1 MKQFRLFAIA
11 ALALVS
17 TSCVEDWLKEKSPMT
32 TEVSDFFTSSETAVQ
47 VTNAAYAPLAWEY
60 QGTYFSEFFFGD
72 ILSDDA
78 LKGGQN
84 VTDGSDAYQLDNFK
98 ILDNN
103 AIVLQYYRAQYQGVA
118 RANLALEQIEAM
130 GTSEDD
136 LTPELKNRLLAE
148 AHFLRAYYYFRL
160 VRLYGGVPIVTT
172 PIYSSNDWI
181 QPRAT
186 AEKVYELILSDL
198 KVADQYLPL
207 KSEYASEDLGRATK
221 GAAQA
226 MLLKVSLYNHDYPA
240 AKSYGEAFLA
250 AQASEYE
257 LCSDY
262 ADNFTLA
269 GENGVESVFEVQYME
284 EGTSD
289 YGEGNGFSRG
299 TFTTILTRSRSSK
312 FANPGWGFN
321 RPTKSLYDEFEAGD
335 PRRDAT
341 ILVPKESENP
351 EESEITNPEEEIY
364 LGNSMVG
371 IKRTIFDPVT
381 RHYSALA
388 HDARSAINKI
398 EIRLADVYLMYA
410 EACIEQGDLATAA
423 SYIERVRDRVGLD
436 AVDGS
441 SKESLTA
448 ALRHERRCELAME
461 GHRWFDLCRW
471 GIADQ
476 VMNAYKASE
485 NEEVRAEMG
494 DFVKGK
500 HELMPIP
507 YEEVRMGKLE
517 QNPGY

>member
-1 MKQFRLFAIA
+1 MKQLRLFAIA

-17 TSCVEDWLKEKSPMT
+17 TSCVEDWLREKSPMT
-32 TEVSDFFTSSETAVQ
+32 TEVSDFFTSSQTAVQ
-47 VTNAAYAPLAWEY
+47 VTNAAYAPLGWEY
-60 QGTYFSEFFFGD
+60 QGTFYSEFFFGD

-103 AIVLQYYRAQYQGVA
+103 AIVLQYYRAQYQGIS
-118 RANLALEQIEAM
+118 RANLALEQIEM
-130 GTSEDD
+130 METSEDD

-160 VRLYGGVPIVTT
+160 VRLYGGVPVVTT
-172 PIYSSNDWI
+172 PVYSSNQWI
-181 QPRAT
+181 QPRASV
-186 AEKVYELILSDL
+186 EEVYELILSDL
-198 KVADQYLPL
+198 KFAEQHLPL
-207 KSEYASEDLGRATK
+207 KSGYASEDLGRATK

-226 MLLKVSLYNHDYPA
+226 MLLKVSLYTHDFAA
-240 AKSYGEAFLA
+240 AKTYGEAFIND
-250 AQASEYE
+250 QASEYE

-299 TFTTILTRSRSSK
+299 TFTTILTRSRSSA

-341 ILVPKESENP
+341 ILVP
-351 EESEITNPEEEIY
+351 EESEINNSAEEIY

-371 IKRTIFDPVT
+371 IKRTLFDPAT
-381 RHYSALA
+381 RTYSALA
-388 HDARSAINKI
+388 HDARAAINKI

-423 SYIERVRDRVGLD
+423 SYIDRVRDRVGLGT
-436 AVDGS
+436 VDGS
-441 SKESLTA
+441 SKESLIA

-461 GHRWFDLCRW
+461 GHRWFDICRW

>member
-17 TSCVEDWLKEKSPMT
+17 TSCVEDWLREKSPMT
-32 TEVSDFFTSSETAVQ
+32 TEVSDFFTSSQTAVQ
-47 VTNAAYAPLAWEY
+47 VTNAAYAPLGWEY
-60 QGTYFSEFFFGD
+60 QGTYYSEFFFGD

-103 AIVLQYYRAQYQGVA
+103 AIVLQYYRAQYQGIS
-118 RANLALEQIEAM
+118 RANLALEQIEM
-130 GTSEDD
+130 METSEDD

-160 VRLYGGVPIVTT
+160 VRLYGGVPVVTT
-172 PIYSSNDWI
+172 PVYSSNQWI
-181 QPRAT
+181 QPRASV
-186 AEKVYELILSDL
+186 EEVYELILSDL
-198 KVADQYLPL
+198 KFAEQYLPL
-207 KSEYASEDLGRATK
+207 KSGYASEDLGRATK

-226 MLLKVSLYNHDYPA
+226 MLLKVSLYTHDFA
-240 AKSYGEAFLA
+240 SAKTYGEAFIND
-250 AQASEYE
+250 QASEYE
-257 LCSDY
+257 LCSDF

-299 TFTTILTRSRSSK
+299 TFTTILTRSRSSA

-321 RPTKSLYDEFEAGD
+321 RPSQSLYDEFEAGD

-341 ILVPKESENP
+341 ILVP
-351 EESEITNPEEEIY
+351 EESEIVTPAEEIY

-371 IKRTIFDPVT
+371 IKRTLFDPAT
-381 RHYSALA
+381 RTYSALA
-388 HDARSAINKI
+388 HDARAAINKI

-410 EACIEQGDLATAA
+410 EACIEQGDLAAAA
-423 SYIERVRDRVGLD
+423 SYIDRVRDRVGLGT
-436 AVDGS
+436 VDGS

-461 GHRWFDLCRW
+461 GHRWFDICRW

>member
-1 MKQFRLFAIA
+1 MKQLRLFAIA

-17 TSCVEDWLKEKSPMT
+17 TSCVEDWLREKSPMT
-32 TEVSDFFTSSETAVQ
+32 TEVSDFFTSSQTAVQ
-47 VTNAAYAPLAWEY
+47 VTNAAYAPLGWEY
-60 QGTYFSEFFFGD
+60 QGTYYSEFFFGD

-103 AIVLQYYRAQYQGVA
+103 AIVLQYYRAQYQGIS
-118 RANLALEQIEAM
+118 RANLALEQIEM
-130 GTSEDD
+130 METSEDD

-160 VRLYGGVPIVTT
+160 VRLYGGVPVVTT
-172 PIYSSNDWI
+172 PVYSSNQWI
-181 QPRAT
+181 QPRASA
-186 AEKVYELILSDL
+186 AEVYELILSDL
-198 KVADQYLPL
+198 KFAEQYLPL

-226 MLLKVSLYNHDYPA
+226 MLLKVSLYTHDFAA
-240 AKSYGEAFLA
+240 AKTYGEAFIND
-250 AQASEYE
+250 QASEYD
-257 LCSDY
+257 LCFDY

-299 TFTTILTRSRSSK
+299 TFTTILTRSRSSA

-321 RPTKSLYDEFEAGD
+321 RPSKSLYDEFEAGD

-341 ILVPKESENP
+341 ILVP
-351 EESEITNPEEEIY
+351 EESEIVTPSEEIY
-364 LGNSMVG
+364 LGNSMIG
-371 IKRTIFDPVT
+371 IKRTIFDPAT
-381 RHYSALA
+381 RTYSALA
-388 HDARSAINKI
+388 HDARAAANKI

-423 SYIERVRDRVGLD
+423 SFIERVRDRVGLNPVE
-436 AVDGS
+436 ANT
-441 SKESLTA
+441 KETLTA

-461 GHRWFDLCRW
+461 GHRWFDICRW

-485 NEEVRAEMG
+485 NEEVRTEMG

>member
-17 TSCVEDWLKEKSPMT
+17 TSCVDDWLKEKSPMT
-32 TEVSDFFTSSETAVQ
+32 TEVGDFFTSAQTAVQ

-60 QGTYFSEFFFGD
+60 QGTYYSEFFFGD

-103 AIVLQYYRAQYQGVA
+103 AIVLQYYRAQYQGIA

-130 GTSEDD
+130 EASEDD
-136 LTPELKNRLLAE
+136 LTPGLKNRLLGE

-160 VRLYGGVPIVTT
+160 VRLYGGVPIVTAPT
-172 PIYSSNDWI
+172 YSSNDWI

-186 AEKVYELILSDL
+186 AGKVYELIISDL
-198 KVADQYLPL
+198 KVAEQYLPL
-207 KSEYASEDLGRATK
+207 KSGYASEDLGRATK

-226 MLLKVSLYNHDYPA
+226 MLLKVSLYTHDYAA

-250 AQASEYE
+250 DQASEYE

-299 TFTTILTRSRSSK
+299 TFTTILIRSRSSA

-321 RPTKSLYDEFEAGD
+321 RPSRNLYDEFEAGD

-341 ILVPKESENP
+341 ILVP
-351 EESEITNPEEEIY
+351 EEAEIVTPAEEIY

-371 IKRTIFDPVT
+371 IKRALFDPST
-381 RHYSALA
+381 RTYSALA
-388 HDARSAINKI
+388 HDARAAVNKI

-410 EACIEQGDLATAA
+410 EACIEQGDLGIAA
-423 SYIERVRDRVGLD
+423 DYIGRVRGRVGLG

-471 GIADQ
+471 GIADR

>member
-17 TSCVEDWLKEKSPMT
+17 TSCVEDWLREKSPMT
-32 TEVSDFFTSSETAVQ
+32 TEVSDFFVSAETAVQ

-60 QGTYFSEFFFGD
+60 NQGTYFMEFFFGD

-84 VTDGSDAYQLDNFK
+84 LANGPDAYQLDNFK

-103 AIVLQYYRAQYQGVA
+103 PIVLQYYRAQYQGIA
-118 RANLALEQIEAM
+118 RANLALEQIEM
-130 GTSEDD
+130 METSEDG
-136 LTPELKNRLLAE
+136 LTPELKVRLLGE

-160 VRLYGGVPIVTT
+160 VRLYGGVPIVTS
-172 PIYSSNDWI
+172 PIYSSSDWI
-181 QPRAT
+181 QPRASV
-186 AEKVYELILSDL
+186 EEVYELIISDL
-198 KVADQYLPL
+198 KAAEQSLPL
-207 KSEYASEDLGRATK
+207 KSGYASEDLGRATK

-226 MLLKVSLYNHDYPA
+226 MLLKASLYMHDYPA
-240 AKSYGEAFLA
+240 AKSYGEAFLTD
-250 AQASEYE
+250 QASEYE

-269 GENGVESVFEVQYME
+269 GENGIESIFEVQYMA

-289 YGEGNGFSRG
+289 YGEGNGYSRG
-299 TFTTILTRSRSSK
+299 TFTTIMTRSRSSA
-312 FANPGWGFN
+312 FDDTGWGWN
-321 RPTKSLYDEFEAGD
+321 RPTQSLYDEFEAGD

-341 ILVPKESENP
+341 ILVPED
-351 EESEITNPEEEIY
+351 SEIVNPAEDFY
-364 LGNSMVG
+364 LGNRMIT
-371 IKRTIFDPVT
+371 IKRTLFDPVT
-381 RHYSALA
+381 RTYSKLE
-388 HDARSAINKI
+388 HHSRSPINKI

-423 SYIERVRDRVGLD
+423 SYIDRVRDRVGLGT
-436 AVDGS
+436 VDGS